1 MPAKA
6 SRERRPAS
14 SNSHTPS
21 PRSNATGKRAY
32 VFITCDMATPSK
44 HKQIRRQKAA
54 VGLKTRCYGNS
65 PNLYRLAP
73 WRRPASRGFLIRCA
87 PSAGRLQPS
96 PSRAPQGAVT
106 VMRNTIQSFII
117 IGVTSGGK
125 TFRPSDWADRL
136 CGIMSAFGSDNRM
149 MYSPYVRPG
158 CSLKGDKTVLVD
170 ARLHDIEP
178 LAYNFLVNFAKDN
191 DLQVEQIG
199 RASCR

>member
-1 MPAKA
+1 
-6 SRERRPAS
+6 
-14 SNSHTPS
+14 
-21 PRSNATGKRAY
+21 
-32 VFITCDMATPSK
+32 
-44 HKQIRRQKAA
+44 
-54 VGLKTRCYGNS
+54 
-65 PNLYRLAP
+65 
-73 WRRPASRGFLIRCA
+73 
-87 PSAGRLQPS
+87 
-96 PSRAPQGAVT
+96 
-106 VMRNTIQSFII
+106 MRNTIQSFII

-191 DLQVEQIG
+191 DLQVEHLAPGESI
-199 RASCR
+199 